1 MDGLIFDVDG
11 TIWNSTGIVAE
22 AWNAAIKEAG
32 ADADE
37 VTAEILKGQFGKM
50 MNVIGDNLFPRVPE
64 GKERENLL
72 HLCEAKEEKALAEN
86 ERDISYPGLKE
97 TMKKLSEIPGLKLF
111 IVSNCQ
117 SGYIELVME
126 KTGIAE
132 YITDFICY
140 GDNKLPKNENIKII
154 VERNGLK
161 DPYYVGDIDGDR
173 IASEAAGVP
182 FIHAAYGFGAVEKY
196 AYKVDDITELYKIAV
211 DELLGEK

>member
-50 MNVIGDNLFPRVPE
+50 MNVIGDNLFPRVPA

-86 ERDISYPGLKE
+86 EKLIISIAYKISYVFCYSCLFHHKLNVPALTVTNYKQLK
-97 TMKKLSEIPGLKLF
+97 P
-111 IVSNCQ
+111 
-117 SGYIELVME
+117 
-126 KTGIAE
+126 
-132 YITDFICY
+132 
-140 GDNKLPKNENIKII
+140 
-154 VERNGLK
+154 RN
-161 DPYYVGDIDGDR
+161 
-173 IASEAAGVP
+173 
-182 FIHAAYGFGAVEKY
+182 F
-196 AYKVDDITELYKIAV
+196 
-211 DELLGEK
+211 

>member
-32 ADADE
+32 ADADK

-64 GKERENLL
+64 GKERDNLL

-154 VERNGLK
+154 VERNDLK

-182 FIHAAYGFGAVEKY
+182 FIHAAYGFGDVEKC
-196 AYKVDDITELYKIAV
+196 AYKVEDITELVDIAK
-211 DELLGEK
+211 GI

>member
-11 TIWNSTGIVAE
+11 TIWNSTGIVAQ

-72 HLCEAKEEKALAEN
+72 RLCEAKEEKALAEN

-173 IASEAAGVP
+173 IASEAAGVH

-196 AYKVDDITELYKIAV
+196 AYKVDDITELVDIAKRQL
-211 DELLGEK
+211 E

>member
-132 YITDFICY
+132 YITDFICF

-196 AYKVDDITELYKIAV
+196 AYKVDDITELVDIAKRQL
-211 DELLGEK
+211 E

>member
-22 AWNAAIKEAG
+22 AWNAAIEETG
-32 ADADE
+32 ADADK

-72 HLCEAKEEKALAEN
+72 RLCEAKEEKALAEN

-173 IASEAAGVP
+173 IASEAARVP
-182 FIHAAYGFGAVEKY
+182 FIHAAYGFGVVEKY
-196 AYKVDDITELYKIAV
+196 DYKVDDITELVDIAKRQL
-211 DELLGEK
+211 E

>member
-72 HLCEAKEEKALAEN
+72 RLCEAKEEKVLAEN

-140 GDNKLPKNENIKII
+140 GDNKLPKSENIKII

-196 AYKVDDITELYKIAV
+196 DYKVDDITELVGIV
-211 DELLGEK
+211 EKY

>member
-196 AYKVDDITELYKIAV
+196 SYKVDDITELVDIAKRKL
-211 DELLGEK
+211 E

>member
-72 HLCEAKEEKALAEN
+72 HLCEEKEEKALAEN

-140 GDNKLPKNENIKII
+140 GDNKLSKNENIKII

-182 FIHAAYGFGAVEKY
+182 FIHAAYGFGDVEKC
-196 AYKVDDITELYKIAV
+196 AYKVEDITELVDIAK
-211 DELLGEK
+211 GI

>member
-182 FIHAAYGFGAVEKY
+182 FIHAAYGFGDVEKY
-196 AYKVDDITELYKIAV
+196 DYKVEDITELVDIAKRQL
-211 DELLGEK
+211 E

>member
-132 YITDFICY
+132 YITDFICF

-196 AYKVDDITELYKIAV
+196 AYKVEDITELVDIAKRQL
-211 DELLGEK
+211 E